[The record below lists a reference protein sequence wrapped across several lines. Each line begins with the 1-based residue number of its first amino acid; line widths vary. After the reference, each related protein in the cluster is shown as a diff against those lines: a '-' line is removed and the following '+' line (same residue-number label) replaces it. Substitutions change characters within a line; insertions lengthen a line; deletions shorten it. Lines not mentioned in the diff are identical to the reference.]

1 MLPQRAVF
9 ETLTVADGAAADDAR
24 LGVADD
30 RVTVNRVEA
39 VLVHVPKRG
48 LQPLPQ

>member
-1 MLPQRAVF
+1 MLPQRAF
-9 ETLTVADGAAADDAR
+9 FDTLIVADGAATEDAR

-39 VLVHVPKRG
+39 VLVHVP
-48 LQPLPQ
+48 